1 MKRTIA
7 LKVYKSL
14 REGLKT
20 GYNHILYYRTQSE
33 YEEANKDINDVLNSN
48 LELVCCVDGDVA
60 TKLVRMGLVE
70 FKKTKVGDC
79 CCVLTDDDNLL
90 DERSV
95 LTIAAFMLSN
105 PMNNEK
111 HLSEILESFSV
122 VGEYEISFEYLGI
135 TVNVSSMYQDELDEC
150 DDLTEDDAD
159 YIIDMNGLRFYIFNI

>member
-1 MKRTIA
+1 MSPFYT
-7 LKVYKSL
+7 
-14 REGLKT
+14 
-20 GYNHILYYRTQSE
+20 LYLFECYIPKGSKYFISE
-33 YEEANKDINDVLNSN
+33 NGKEIFIS
-48 LELVCCVDGDVA
+48 
-60 TKLVRMGLVE
+60 TKLYEKIENDIINYFNGE
-70 FKKTKVGDC
+70 
-79 CCVLTDDDNLL
+79 LTDDDNLL

>member
-1 MKRTIA
+1 MYSNEYKKGENEMKKNCKEIF
-7 LKVYKSL
+7 
-14 REGLKT
+14 
-20 GYNHILYYRTQSE
+20 I
-33 YEEANKDINDVLNSN
+33 D
-48 LELVCCVDGDVA
+48 
-60 TKLVRMGLVE
+60 TKLYEKIENDIRNYFNGE
-70 FKKTKVGDC
+70 
-79 CCVLTDDDNLL
+79 LTDDDNIL

-122 VGEYEISFEYLGI
+122 VGEYEISFDYLGI
-135 TVNVSSMYQDELDEC
+135 VVGVSSMYQDELDEC

>member
-1 MKRTIA
+1 MYSNEYKKGENKMKKNCKEIFI
-7 LKVYKSL
+7 S
-14 REGLKT
+14 
-20 GYNHILYYRTQSE
+20 
-33 YEEANKDINDVLNSN
+33 
-48 LELVCCVDGDVA
+48 
-60 TKLVRMGLVE
+60 TKLYEKIENDIVNYFNGE
-70 FKKTKVGDC
+70 
-79 CCVLTDDDNLL
+79 LTDDDNLL

-105 PMNNEK
+105 PMNNKK

-159 YIIDMNGLRFYIFNI
+159 YIIDMNGLRFFIFNI

>member
-1 MKRTIA
+1 MYSNEYKKGENKMKKNCKEIFI
-7 LKVYKSL
+7 S
-14 REGLKT
+14 
-20 GYNHILYYRTQSE
+20 
-33 YEEANKDINDVLNSN
+33 
-48 LELVCCVDGDVA
+48 
-60 TKLVRMGLVE
+60 TKLYEKIENDIVNYFNGE
-70 FKKTKVGDC
+70 
-79 CCVLTDDDNLL
+79 LTDDDNLL

-111 HLSEILESFSV
+111 YLSEILESFSV

-159 YIIDMNGLRFYIFNI
+159 YIIDMNGLRFFIFNI